1 MIGWSLTMLWC
12 LPADPADYSSAKR
25 YNVTFCQSVF
35 MDEDYPAPFTLSSHI
50 TIDITNDG
58 IAEGEEYFQA
68 RIVETSDRFRVRIG
82 QDTVNMTITD
92 SKSYVSLFR

>member
-12 LPADPADYSSAKR
+12 LPADPEDYSSAKR

-35 MDEDYPAPFTLSSHI
+35 TDKDYPAPFTLSTPI

-58 IAEGEEYFQA
+58 IAEGVEYFQ
-68 RIVETSDRFRVRIG
+68 ETSDRFRVRIG
-82 QDTVNMTITD
+82 RDTINVTITD
-92 SKSYVSLFR
+92 SKTYISLFR